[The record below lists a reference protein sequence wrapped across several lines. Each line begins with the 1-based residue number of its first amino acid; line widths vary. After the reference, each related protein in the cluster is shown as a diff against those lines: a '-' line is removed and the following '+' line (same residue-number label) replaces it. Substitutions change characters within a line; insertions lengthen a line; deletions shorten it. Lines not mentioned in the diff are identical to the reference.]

1 MSDSYCFWLSCE
13 AANHWLRQWS
23 SQETTVTS
31 EFVSIYKHILFSPEA
46 TDSMWCLF
54 GRDTLSSTLG
64 VGPHSKVYCCRLF
77 ALLYARLGNATL
89 SLCSVLPSMH
99 KYTTCASYSMCPVRR
114 SPHLQALFYNPRPC
128 RDVSIASTCVL
139 AHSEQLERGKLVP
152 WAVWFGIREIRLGGR
167 TDPLRWGVIHC
178 GRYLHGDA
186 AHHLSLLGDG

>member
-13 AANHWLRQWS
+13 AANHWLRQWC

-31 EFVSIYKHILFSPEA
+31 EFGTSSSVLRLQ
-46 TDSMWCLF
+46 TQCDVCLVE
-54 GRDTLSSTLG
+54 TLSPPRWEWD
-64 VGPHSKVYCCRLF
+64 PHSKVYCCRLF
-77 ALLYARLGNATL
+77 ALLYARLGNAIL